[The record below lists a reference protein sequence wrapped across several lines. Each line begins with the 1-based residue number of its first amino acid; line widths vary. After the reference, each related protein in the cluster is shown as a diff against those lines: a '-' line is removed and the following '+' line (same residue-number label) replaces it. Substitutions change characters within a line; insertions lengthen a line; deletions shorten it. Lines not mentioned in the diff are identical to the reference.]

1 MAGMDFFFA
10 TTPGPRQEGTQL
22 PTPQLL
28 VGVIRRTKEL
38 MR

>member
-10 TTPGPRQEGTQL
+10 STPGPLQEGTQL
-22 PTPQLL
+22 PTPWLL
-28 VGVIRRTKEL
+28 EGVIRRTKEL